1 MEINQTIFKQVRVI
15 ESTQKSTIY
24 EVCLHIPPKI
34 VSDGIWANK
43 KSGNFP
49 LQSSLTLLEMQICV
63 IFTLMHCFHFVL
75 KRLGFPYF
83 VSQVLVGFVLGPSL
97 NIDWLNKYKMMVFPY
112 GTEEVL
118 GLISLVGYTFY
129 MFLNSVQMDFSMI
142 TRSGMKP
149 WAMAV
154 AAVVGPLVICLSIS
168 FGTRTVW
175 QEVAGPGETLNLV
188 VITQAGC
195 SFVVIASCLSELD
208 ILNSE
213 LGRIALTTALSSDFL
228 TAIMNSLSI
237 IFTKSQAEKY
247 DAKKMASV
255 LAVYFAIVVLV
266 PLIGRPTMKWVAKNT
281 PEGRPVR
288 KIYTFAMVLSALIIG
303 CFALEANL
311 PIIFGIVMLGF
322 VVPEGP
328 PLGSELVKQFELIN
342 VWFFLPLFVTAAAM
356 KVDLNKI
363 GDDPAMA
370 VVTTAVILMV
380 HLIKMLLCTI
390 ICIFCK
396 IPTRDT
402 ICLGLILCC
411 KGVVDF
417 SVYLFLYESG
427 TLNSSTVAT
436 LFVSALILGSTAYI
450 GIKSLYD
457 PSRKYAGYQKRDI
470 LHLKPNSDLRIVACI
485 QKPYHVNMI
494 KNMLYLCCPTITS
507 PLQVEI
513 LHLIELV
520 GSATPIFI
528 SHQLQESVSRSHNY
542 SGDIMLA
549 FDLFKHENATVEVNT
564 YTAVSP
570 QRLMYEDI
578 CHLALDKVASL
589 ILLPFHIRWADDG
602 SIDSTEESIRTLNNK
617 VLEKAPCSVAI
628 LVNKGPCDIAS
639 KHIAMIF
646 LGGSDDREALCL
658 AKRAI
663 TELHY
668 KLVVY
673 HLVGTQNESSNWD
686 TMLDEEVLQSVKGC
700 YGTVDNVAY
709 ERILIEDPSQT
720 QRFIQTIAVEHD
732 YFIVGRR
739 HGVKSS
745 LTAALE
751 KWTEFSELGAIGDL
765 LASPDTNSKATILV
779 VQQQKMPQPN
789 S

>member
-1 MEINQTIFKQVRVI
+1 MAAINQTIFKEVRVV
-15 ESTQKSTIY
+15 ESRPESAIY
-24 EVCLHIPPKI
+24 EICLHMPPRI
-34 VSDGIWANK
+34 VSDGIWADEK
-43 KSGNFP
+43 TSQSP
-49 LQSSLTLLEMQICV
+49 LESSLTLLEMQILV
-63 IFTLMHCFHFVL
+63 IFGLMHCFHFVL
-75 KRLGFPYF
+75 KRFGFPYF
-83 VSQVLVGFVLGPSL
+83 VSQLLVGFVLGPSL
-97 NIDWLNKYKMMVFPY
+97 NIDWLNKYKMKMFPY
-112 GTEEVL
+112 GTEDIL
-118 GLISLVGYTFY
+118 GLISLFGYTFY
-129 MFLNSVQMDFSMI
+129 LFLNSVQMDFSMI

-154 AAVVGPLVICLSIS
+154 AAVVGPLAICLIITCV
-168 FGTRTVW
+168 TRNVW
-175 QEVAGPGETLNLV
+175 KEVADQTLSLV

-228 TAIMNSLSI
+228 TAVMNSLSI
-237 IFTKSQAEKY
+237 VFTKTQAEKH
-247 DAKKMASV
+247 DAGQVIKGMT
-255 LAVYFAIVVLV
+255 VYAAILILV

-288 KIYTFAMVLSALIIG
+288 KIYTFVMVLSALIIG
-303 CFALEANL
+303 CFAIRANL

-342 VWFFLPLFVTAAAM
+342 VWFFVPLFVTSAAM
-356 KVDLNKI
+356 KVDLNTI
-363 GDDPAMA
+363 GDDPSMA
-370 VVTTAVILMV
+370 LATTGVILMV
-380 HLIKMLLCTI
+380 HLIKIFLCTL
-390 ICIFCK
+390 ICIYCK

-411 KGVVDF
+411 KGVVDI
-417 SVYLFLYESG
+417 SLYLFMYESG
-427 TLNSSTVAT
+427 TLNSATVAT
-436 LFVSALILGSTAYI
+436 LFISALILGSTAYI

-457 PSRKYAGYQKRDI
+457 PSRKYAGFEKRNI

-485 QKPYHVNMI
+485 QKPHHVSSI
-494 KNMLYLCCPTITS
+494 KNMLYLCPTSTS
-507 PLQVEI
+507 PLEVEV

-528 SHQLQESVSRSHNY
+528 SHQLQESASTSHNY
-542 SGDIMLA
+542 SGDIMVA
-549 FDLFKHENATVEVNT
+549 FDLFKHDNASKVKVNT
-564 YTAVSP
+564 YTAISP

-602 SIDSTEESIRTLNNK
+602 SVDSTEESIRTLNNK
-617 VLEKAPCSVAI
+617 VLEKAPCSVGI
-628 LVNKGPCDIAS
+628 LVNKGPCDNAS
-639 KHIAMIF
+639 KNIAMIF

-663 TELHY
+663 TESHY
-668 KLVVY
+668 KMVVY
-673 HLVGTQNESSNWD
+673 HLVGTKNESTNWD
-686 TMLDEEVLQSVKGC
+686 IMLDEEMLKSVKGV
-700 YGTVDNVAY
+700 YGTVNNVAY
-709 ERILIEDPSQT
+709 ERMVIEDPSQT
-720 QRFIQTIAVEHD
+720 QKFIQTIAAVHD
-732 YFIVGRR
+732 YIIVGRR

-745 LTAALE
+745 LTTALE
-751 KWTEFSELGAIGDL
+751 NWTEFSELGAIGDL
-765 LASPDTNSKATILV
+765 LASPDTNSKASILV
-779 VQQQKMPQPN
+779 VQQQKITQPK